1 MTRALAD
8 TSIFIARES
17 GRPIDKS
24 MIPAELAISVVTY
37 GELRAGLLAAH
48 DLATREIRLATLM
61 QAATL
66 QPVPIDERV
75 ADAWAAL
82 RIRLRDAGRTMK
94 VNDAWIA
101 ATALALGVPV
111 LTQDDDYRGVP
122 SLEVIRV

>member
-1 MTRALAD
+1 
-8 TSIFIARES
+8 
-17 GRPIDKS
+17 

-48 DLATREIRLATLM
+48 DLATREIRLSTLM